1 MGQDGGNGR
10 SRVAGVGGLSA
21 SANQSLRA
29 FVERVFANFRD
40 KNGAFYNGVN
50 ICSFWLSLKA
60 LRKQDGFRWTSA
72 TLDMISEWHRT
83 AMQFDHTLLC
93 LVIIIDTET
102 DEPRCLKSE
111 PGELWWGREGRRAH
125 CGCEDGTL
133 VQRWA
138 NTTMQSC
145 DWQPVLVQ
153 ILLSALFSN
162 ITHCT
167 LFPVPVKSGGKW
179 LPVENVFSTLQ
190 DIWQETERLGV
201 ENTGFKL
208 CFHHLLRTGPV
219 AEDDRVSYLTATRR

>member
-1 MGQDGGNGR
+1 
-10 SRVAGVGGLSA
+10 
-21 SANQSLRA
+21 
-29 FVERVFANFRD
+29 
-40 KNGAFYNGVN
+40 
-50 ICSFWLSLKA
+50 
-60 LRKQDGFRWTSA
+60 
-72 TLDMISEWHRT
+72 
-83 AMQFDHTLLC
+83 MQFDHTLLY

-111 PGELWWGREGRRAH
+111 PGELWWGCEGRRAH
-125 CGCEDGTL
+125 CGREDGTL

-153 ILLSALFSN
+153 ILLSALCSN

-208 CFHHLLRTGPV
+208 CFHPSSKDWSGGRRWQGVLSDCNSEVNHLHLLRHHHWAHPPGTIHLINHHQYNYWNHITYQSKASQQEQMGSSISDQSLW
-219 AEDDRVSYLTATRR
+219 A